1 MSTRAIRRTAPYSR
15 NVPPLTRKLLIAA
28 AADLLDA
35 GGRESVTLREV
46 SHRAGVSHNAPYK
59 HFASKEA
66 LLAGVAAE
74 ELTKLGD
81 ALAALW
87 NGNLPEDEVLH
98 AALRE
103 YVAWAL
109 AYPARYRLVFG
120 VWSAPFEDLAV
131 AAESGR
137 SALLA
142 IVEAA
147 QRAGQLPPGDTERM
161 TALLQALI
169 HGAIDLTMIGHLAIG
184 GKGNADA
191 DGLVDDLLRY
201 LHASA
206 AVIPSA

>member
-1 MSTRAIRRTAPYSR
+1 MGPGTR
-15 NVPPLTRKLLIAA
+15 TRDALIDAA
-28 AADLLDA
+28 AGLLDE
-35 GGRESVTLREV
+35 GGVEAVTLREV
-46 SHRAGVSHNAPYK
+46 GRRVGVSHNAPYK
-59 HFASKEA
+59 HFANKEA

-74 ELTKLGD
+74 ELAKLGD
-81 ALAALW
+81 ALAALRKDD
-87 NGNLPEDEVLH
+87 LPEDEVLR

-120 VWSAPFEDLAV
+120 VWSAPFEDLS
-131 AAESGR
+131 AAADSSR
-137 SALLA
+137 STLMA

-169 HGAIDLTMIGHLAIG
+169 HGAIDLTVIGHLAIG

>member
-1 MSTRAIRRTAPYSR
+1 
-15 NVPPLTRKLLIAA
+15 VPPHTRRLLTAA
-28 AADLLDA
+28 AADLLDT
-35 GGRESVTLREV
+35 GGREAVTLREV
-46 SHRAGVSHNAPYK
+46 GHRAGLSHNAPYK
-59 HFASKEA
+59 HFANKEA

-81 ALAALW
+81 ALAALRKD
-87 NGNLPEDEVLH
+87 NLPEGEVLRV
-98 AALRE
+98 ALRE

-109 AYPARYRLVFG
+109 THPARYRLVFG

-131 AAESGR
+131 AAESAH
-137 SALLA
+137 STLIA

-169 HGAIDLTMIGHLAIG
+169 HGAIDLTVIGHLAIG

-206 AVIPSA
+206 AVAPST

>member
-1 MSTRAIRRTAPYSR
+1 MPPFTRS
-15 NVPPLTRKLLIAA
+15 LLIAA

-46 SHRAGVSHNAPYK
+46 GHRAGVSHNAPYK
-59 HFASKEA
+59 HFANKEA

-81 ALAALW
+81 ALAALRKD
-87 NGNLPEDEVLH
+87 NLPEGEVLRV
-98 AALRE
+98 ALRE

-109 AYPARYRLVFG
+109 THPARYRLVFG
-120 VWSAPFEDLAV
+120 VWSTPFEDLAV
-131 AAESGR
+131 AAES
-137 SALLA
+137 SHSTLIA

-169 HGAIDLTMIGHLAIG
+169 HGAIDLTVIGHLAIG

-206 AVIPSA
+206 AVVSSS

>member
-1 MSTRAIRRTAPYSR
+1 M
-15 NVPPLTRKLLIAA
+15 PPPTRKLLITAA
-28 AADLLDA
+28 TDLLDA

-46 SHRAGVSHNAPYK
+46 GRRAGVSHNAPYK
-59 HFASKEA
+59 HFANKEA

-74 ELTKLGD
+74 ELTKLSES
-81 ALAALW
+81 L
-87 NGNLPEDEVLH
+87 

-103 YVAWAL
+103 GSRPEGEVLRAALGEYISWAL

-131 AAESGR
+131 AAGSSYR
-137 SALLA
+137 TLMA

-147 QRAGQLPPGDTERM
+147 QRAEQLPPGDTQRM

-191 DGLVDDLLRY
+191 DGLVDDLLHHLRV
-201 LHASA
+201 SA
-206 AVIPSA
+206 AAVPAV